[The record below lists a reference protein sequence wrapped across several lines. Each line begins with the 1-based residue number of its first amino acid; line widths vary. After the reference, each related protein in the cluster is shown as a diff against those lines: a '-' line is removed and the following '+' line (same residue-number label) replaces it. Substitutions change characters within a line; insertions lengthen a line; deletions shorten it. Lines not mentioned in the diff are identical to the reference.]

1 MALQSKGEI
10 NRCGDFLRAFR
21 DNPRDGFDPEGDWER
36 LNYALDMLGAF
47 RTSFQYP
54 LTKVTVGL
62 RAMVNAESSTVVVAQ
77 RLKRMDRILGKLQRM
92 PDTKVARMEDIGGCR
107 AVLATPAE
115 AAAVLR
121 RIRRR
126 WDVVR
131 ERDYVANPKPAG
143 YRAFHVVVERDGRR
157 IEIQLRTRGQQDWA
171 DSLESFA
178 SALDLPLKDDQGPDE
193 VLEFFRLA
201 GEGIYRDEYDVPV
214 DEEFTASFRAAQAAM
229 QDWAAHR
236 RR

>member
-1 MALQSKGEI
+1 VAPRSKSEI
-10 NRCGDFLRAFR
+10 NRCGDLLR
-21 DNPRDGFDPEGDWER
+21 NQLDGPDGDHDWER
-36 LNYALDMLGAF
+36 VNYALDVLGEF

-62 RAMVNAESSTVVVAQ
+62 RAMVKAETETVTVAQ
-77 RLKRMDRILGKLQRM
+77 RLKRMNRILGKLQRM

-107 AVLATPAE
+107 AVLATPDE
-115 AAAVLR
+115 LSAVLR

-131 ERDYVANPKPAG
+131 ERDYITDPKPAG

-157 IEIQLRTRGQQDWA
+157 IEVQLRTRGQQDWA
-171 DSLESFA
+171 DSLEAFA
-178 SALDLPLKDDQGPDE
+178 SALDLPLKDDQGPEE
-193 VLEFFRLA
+193 VLEFFRAA

-214 DEEFTASFRAAQAAM
+214 DDEFLARFGAARAAM
-229 QDWAAHR
+229 TDWAAR
-236 RR
+236 RTR